1 MSEHIVIPFPNCRL
15 SRGSEA
21 QSGDFLPVEL
31 AGDRGRT
38 SASESVSPA
47 PFSAE
52 GLDRLLLQATRTAA
66 RSRQF
71 AKRARQFL
79 SECQSVSCGGASPK
93 IPQ

>member
-1 MSEHIVIPFPNCRL
+1 MGERVVIGVDLARADDLTAIAVVQNGAVVETHSVDPTAL
-15 SRGSEA
+15 AEA
-21 QSGDFLPVEL
+21 
-31 AGDRGRT
+31 
-38 SASESVSPA
+38 
-47 PFSAE
+47 
-52 GLDRLLLQATRTAA
+52 LLLQATRTAA